1 MVVNTLNDTKLLI
14 LSTKLFQNSHGPC
27 VSCFTLVEL
36 TQFQLFKVK
45 GKTPIAETK

>member
-1 MVVNTLNDTKLLI
+1 MVVNSLNYMKLLI
-14 LSTKLFQNSHGPC
+14 LSTKLFQNSHGLC
-27 VSCFTLVEL
+27 VSSFTLVEP